1 MINRS
6 SRRTF
11 LAITLTLLLTPSVY
25 GKNSSRNGGNKKG
38 SKSVVANLSRTNG
51 GHMHKHVAKSRD
63 HLHSRTQSMKAVRVF
78 NAATHGIIKDG
89 NGKGVKYHRPNAKA
103 LGHLQ
108 KALGSNVKANKAVK
122 ARLKGLKR
130 VTAKQLRAISFHNAK
145 TLDRVYNKNTRS
157 QRKQLARW
165 LSDPKGKPTFK
176 LPFKEKTPIGH
187 LYVKNPGQRKGRYSA
202 TNAGHFTMKRTA
214 DGKSFYPMTSMLY

>member
-1 MINRS
+1 MIDHS

-11 LAITLTLLLTPSVY
+11 LTIGLTVFLVPSVY
-25 GKNSSRNGGNKKG
+25 GNNASRSRGSKKAP
-38 SKSVVANLSRTNG
+38 KSVVANISRANG

-63 HLHSRTQSMKAVRVF
+63 HLRNRTQSMKAVRVF

-89 NGKGVKYHRPNAKA
+89 KGKGVTYRRPNAKA

-108 KALGSNVKANKAVK
+108 KALGSNVKASKAVN

-130 VTAKQLRAISFHNAK
+130 VTAKPLRASSFHNAK
-145 TLDRVYNKNTRS
+145 TLDRVYQNSTRV

-165 LSDPKGKPTFK
+165 LADPKGKPTFK
-176 LPFKEKTPIGH
+176 LQFKEKTPVGH
-187 LYVKNPGQRKGRYSA
+187 LYTKKSGQKKGRYSA

-214 DGKSFYPMTSMLY
+214 DGKSFYPLTSMLY